1 MYSLTIST
9 GDRSRLDNPP
19 ELRHNYNLVNQPF
32 KQVWQIE
39 TQQLVARWFQPT
51 QHLCRQRWKKLAWIC
66 PHCTWSC
73 HENNAMQCSKPTLSS
88 TRAGKEF
95 PLTVTAASAAPLLLL
110 VDQSLDQILK
120 LYQSK
125 DHTFSVFL
133 HLLPSL
139 STNIWIKFYFFPDSP
154 APFQSASLWF
164 FCSRLPPEWWCSM
177 RLLSGD
183 SATKK

>member
-1 MYSLTIST
+1 MRLSNWLRGGFSQHNIYA
-9 GDRSRLDNPP
+9 GNVERSSRESALIA
-19 ELRHNYNLVNQPF
+19 LGHVM
-32 KQVWQIE
+32 K
-39 TQQLVARWFQPT
+39 TMQPT
-51 QHLCRQRWKKLAWIC
+51 LHLVMKIMEQ
-66 PHCTWSC
+66 
-73 HENNAMQCSKPTLSS
+73 PTLSS

-95 PLTVTAASAAPLLLL
+95 SLTITAASAAPLLLL
-110 VDQSLDQILK
+110 VNQSLHQILK

-183 SATKK
+183 